1 MVVVVSW
8 RCVVG
13 AGRLLALMTLSVWME
28 ENSVWK
34 DLARHSV
41 MTMLIAPAQ
50 RFACWDIARRLVRL
64 TLIVPRIRCARM
76 GIVGQL
82 VV

>member
-1 MVVVVSW
+1 
-8 RCVVG
+8 
-13 AGRLLALMTLSVWME
+13 
-28 ENSVWK
+28 VWK